1 MYFNFFL
8 TSKLCLW
15 IFISNPLPSFEV
27 KRAINIDLD
36 NDTDIE
42 ASTDTEDLEEV
53 DKDIDENLILD
64 SNEWDI
70 NIHRISFKNF
80 SNRLLMKEILFL

>member
-1 MYFNFFL
+1 
-8 TSKLCLW
+8 
-15 IFISNPLPSFEV
+15 
-27 KRAINIDLD
+27 
-36 NDTDIE
+36 
-42 ASTDTEDLEEV
+42 
-53 DKDIDENLILD
+53 LD